1 MASLSHS
8 VYMFV
13 GTKEDCNIPVSKDTL
28 LRVNPGALKYE
39 AGVPP
44 IDHNVCYFNLYNIN
58 TKWYDNYYTLL
69 HRTPPTPLPSLSFKF
84 HLLSFLRS
92 VQDYKIHMDME
103 IVIFLESRGETNL
116 EVYSNHMV
124 QYSI

>member
-1 MASLSHS
+1 MVKNKVEVRLA
-8 VYMFV
+8 
-13 GTKEDCNIPVSKDTL
+13 DTL
-28 LRVNPGALKYE
+28 HNKLISSYMITNLRP
-39 AGVPP
+39 
-44 IDHNVCYFNLYNIN
+44 
-58 TKWYDNYYTLL
+58 
-69 HRTPPTPLPSLSFKF
+69 SFKF
-84 HLLSFLRS
+84 HLLSLRKS